1 MPTLRVFFGATFG
14 KQTSTGKCKDLK
26 KNLFCFL
33 AYIFISLYGY
43 LRTENVRIVN
53 TEKKSILSKLFV
65 WFPKTFM
72 DKGLFLD
79 IKVF

>member
-1 MPTLRVFFGATFG
+1 MLTLVVFYWATFG
-14 KQTSTGKCKDLK
+14 KQSSTGKFKDFK

-33 AYIFISLYGY
+33 ATLFSLIYGY

-53 TEKKSILSKLFV
+53 TEKKSILSKVFV
-65 WFPKTFM
+65 WLPKTFM

>member
-1 MPTLRVFFGATFG
+1 MLTLGVFYWATFG
-14 KQTSTGKCKDLK
+14 KQSSTGKFKDLK
-26 KNLFCFL
+26 KICFVFWL
-33 AYIFISLYGY
+33 IYFPLYGH

-53 TEKKSILSKLFV
+53 TEKKSILSKVFV
-65 WFPKTFM
+65 WLPKTFM